1 MITVYF
7 VNMPDESLDIS
18 KPRRRKIPK
27 ALMKL
32 FTFSGGSL
40 LTYRTVHTLDEKEIE
55 VAIKRYQDIENKY
68 PTLAQLGVVELFTLS
83 LYKALLV
90 EFIGSAVQCFAH
102 IAIVNACGSFTYP
115 PLPIGVAHAI
125 LIGFMIYFFANSSGG
140 HFNSLISISAAST
153 GHITWTRGVTY
164 AIVQLFGWF
173 VGAQSMR
180 AVLTPE
186 QATSIGLGGCFSG
199 DKDLSAVT
207 LVDWFFSSLL
217 LFSVYGT
224 AFNPKQR
231 EVFGPMLPPLIIGIT
246 LGLGIFASSSFGGGT
261 RPYTGAGMN
270 PTLCYGIL
278 MSYSTIKDHPNPAF
292 PDASAGYFLGPH
304 LAIFSHYLLYR
315 FAPPHFSKDDDE
327 SDDYHNEDRTSV

>member
-1 MITVYF
+1 
-7 VNMPDESLDIS
+7 MPEKSLSIS
-18 KPRRRKIPK
+18 NPMKKIPK
-27 ALMKL
+27 ALLKL
-32 FTFSGGSL
+32 LTFSNGSL
-40 LTYRTVHTLDEKEIE
+40 LTYRTAQTLDEKEIE
-55 VAIKRYQDIENKY
+55 EAIKRYEYIQRNY
-68 PTLAQLGVVELFTLS
+68 PVISRLGVVELFTSS
-83 LYKALLV
+83 LYKALMV
-90 EFIGSAVQCFAH
+90 EFIGSITQCFAH

-115 PLPIGVAHAI
+115 PLPIGVAHSI

-153 GHITWTRGVTY
+153 GHITWTRGVAY
-164 AIVQLFGWF
+164 GVVQLFGWF
-173 VGAQSMR
+173 VGAQCMR

-186 QATSIGLGGCFSG
+186 QAISIGLGGCFTG

-207 LVDWFFSSLL
+207 LVDWLFSSLL

-278 MSYSTIKDHPNPAF
+278 MSYSAIEDHANPAF

-315 FAPPHFSKDDDE
+315 FAPPHFSKDDE
-327 SDDYHNEDRTSV
+327 EPDDYESEDRNSV